1 MYKRQSYN
9 DGIEGESAS
18 SNSVSVGDAL
28 LPPYS
33 QDFTEKNFLGLF
45 TVVDVNNDNK
55 TWTYSN
61 GTVRYAYHMKNN
73 ADDWLITPPL
83 KLKKGYMYE
92 FVTHTWNPIKG
103 KCSHGCTYCYMKKMC
118 SRLNTPRLDAA
129 ELTCY
134 LECSNFIFVGSSID
148 MWAEDIPSHWIKMV
162 LDYCDRSANKYLFQS
177 KNPSRILDF
186 ITHPVFHHSVIC
198 TTIETNRFY
207 PEIMRN
213 SPKIEERVRAM
224 EKIANLGINTYVTTE
239 PLMQFDLDKMVE
251 YIKRCKPLQVNIGR
265 NTNRKVQLPEP
276 TANEAKVL
284 VTELEKFT

>member
-1 MYKRQSYN
+1 MIK
-9 DGIEGESAS
+9 ES
-18 SNSVSVGDAL
+18 
-28 LPPYS
+28 
-33 QDFTEKNFLGLF
+33 
-45 TVVDVNNDNK
+45 
-55 TWTYSN
+55 
-61 GTVRYAYHMKNN
+61 
-73 ADDWLITPPL
+73 
-83 KLKKGYMYE
+83 KGNMYE

-186 ITHPVFHHSVIC
+186 ITHPVFHHSVVC

-213 SPKIEERVRAM
+213 SPEIKERVRAM
-224 EKIANLGINTYVTTE
+224 EKIVDLGIDTYVTAE
-239 PLMQFDLDKMVE
+239 PLMQFDLDKMIE

-276 TANEAKVL
+276 TANEVKVL
-284 VTELEKFT
+284 ITELEKFTKVEIKKNARIWFK

>member
-1 MYKRQSYN
+1 MIK
-9 DGIEGESAS
+9 ES
-18 SNSVSVGDAL
+18 
-28 LPPYS
+28 
-33 QDFTEKNFLGLF
+33 
-45 TVVDVNNDNK
+45 
-55 TWTYSN
+55 
-61 GTVRYAYHMKNN
+61 
-73 ADDWLITPPL
+73 
-83 KLKKGYMYE
+83 KGNMYE

-186 ITHPVFHHSVIC
+186 ITHPVFHHSVVC

-213 SPKIEERVRAM
+213 SPEIEERVRAM
-224 EKIANLGINTYVTTE
+224 EKIVDLGIDTYVTAE
-239 PLMQFDLDKMVE
+239 PLM
-251 YIKRCKPLQVNIGR
+251 
-265 NTNRKVQLPEP
+265 
-276 TANEAKVL
+276 
-284 VTELEKFT
+284 

>member
-1 MYKRQSYN
+1 M
-9 DGIEGESAS
+9 
-18 SNSVSVGDAL
+18 
-28 LPPYS
+28 
-33 QDFTEKNFLGLF
+33 LF
-45 TVVDVNNDNK
+45 
-55 TWTYSN
+55 
-61 GTVRYAYHMKNN
+61 R
-73 ADDWLITPPL
+73 
-83 KLKKGYMYE
+83 
-92 FVTHTWNPIKG
+92 
-103 KCSHGCTYCYMKKMC
+103 
-118 SRLNTPRLDAA
+118 
-129 ELTCY
+129 
-134 LECSNFIFVGSSID
+134 
-148 MWAEDIPSHWIKMV
+148 SHWIKMV
-162 LDYCDRSANKYLFQS
+162 LDYCDKSANKYLFQS

-284 VTELEKFT
+284 VTELEKFTTVEIKKNAGIWFK

>member
-1 MYKRQSYN
+1 
-9 DGIEGESAS
+9 
-18 SNSVSVGDAL
+18 
-28 LPPYS
+28 
-33 QDFTEKNFLGLF
+33 
-45 TVVDVNNDNK
+45 
-55 TWTYSN
+55 
-61 GTVRYAYHMKNN
+61 
-73 ADDWLITPPL
+73 
-83 KLKKGYMYE
+83 MYE

-186 ITHPVFHHSVIC
+186 ITHPVFHHSVVC
-198 TTIETNRFY
+198 TTIE
-207 PEIMRN
+207 
-213 SPKIEERVRAM
+213 IEERVRAM
-224 EKIANLGINTYVTTE
+224 EKIVDLGIDTYVTAE
-239 PLMQFDLDKMVE
+239 PLMQFDLDKMIE

-284 VTELEKFT
+284 VMELEKFTTVEIKKNAGIWFK